1 VRLRVK
7 WKFFWALILASSA
20 ALIVAGILVSRQ
32 TEKIFLRQVEES
44 LFSEAKL
51 IESQFK
57 IISLTEINIS
67 QIDSL
72 ADELGSKISAR
83 VTIVDAKGRVLG
95 DSYKSGPELLSL
107 ENHLLRPEIQEA
119 LENQSGKNVRFSQT
133 VRMKMLCVA
142 LPIKQGNQTVGFARL
157 ALPLTLLSQQ
167 DREIIKIVLL
177 ALLVSFLFSL
187 TLSIALASRLT
198 KPIRTMTESARQI
211 SQGNFKI
218 KIKPHTQ
225 DEISELAN
233 YFNQMSSQLESTIT
247 LLKIEKLQLDSIL
260 SNMKEGVLALN
271 ARGEILLA
279 NTSLLQIFSL
289 SPDILHRMYF
299 ESFRHPGLSELARS
313 VLSER
318 QNRSA
323 EISLGFPQERFLL
336 TEAIAIEAPNQEQVS
351 AILVF
356 FDITKLKRLEKVR
369 KDFVANASHELR
381 TPLTSIKGFVEALQD
396 GAIDDPSQARQF
408 LEIISRQAERMGKI
422 IADMLLL
429 SEIESEG
436 FQLKLEEFQIND
448 LIREVVKPVQA
459 QAKSRNIVLELNL
472 QEPEMVVKAD
482 QDKIF
487 QVLSNLLDNAL
498 KFTSSGGKVAIK
510 AEDHKNEVV
519 IQVKDSGIGIPSTD
533 LSRIFERFYTVDK
546 SRSRE
551 LGGTGLGLSIVKHIV
566 EAHGGKVW
574 AESALNE
581 GSTFY
586 FSLPK

>member
-1 VRLRVK
+1 MKLRIK
-7 WKFFWALILASSA
+7 WKFFWALFLASSV

-32 TEKIFLRQVEES
+32 TEKIFLRQVEQS
-44 LFSEAKL
+44 LFWEAKL

-57 IISLTEINIS
+57 IIPLSEINIS

-119 LENQSGKNVRFSQT
+119 LKNQSGKNVRFSQT
-133 VRMKMLCVA
+133 VRMKMLYVA
-142 LPIKQGNQTVGFARL
+142 LPIKQDNQTVGFARL

-187 TLSIALASRLT
+187 SLSIVLASRLT

-247 LLKIEKLQLDSIL
+247 LLKSEKLQLDSIL

-279 NTSLLQIFSL
+279 NASLRQIFSL
-289 SPDILHRMYF
+289 NPDIFHRIYF
-299 ESFRHPGLSELARS
+299 ESFRHPGLCELARS
-313 VLSER
+313 VLFER
-318 QNRSA
+318 QNQSA
-323 EISLGFPQERFLL
+323 EISLGFPEEKVLL
-336 TEAIAIEAPNQEQVS
+336 TEAIAIEAPNQEHVS

-356 FDITKLKRLEKVR
+356 FDITRLKRLEKVR

-422 IADMLLL
+422 ISDLLLL

-436 FQLKLEEFQIND
+436 FQLKLEEAALND
-448 LIREVVKPVQA
+448 LIGEAVKPFRA
-459 QAKSRNIVLELNL
+459 QAESKNIVLELNL

-482 QDKIF
+482 RDKVS
-487 QVLSNLLDNAL
+487 QVLTNLLDNAL
-498 KFTSSGGKVAIK
+498 KFTSSGGRVAIT
-510 AEDHKNEVV
+510 AEDHKNEIV

-533 LSRIFERFYTVDK
+533 LSRIFERFYSADK

-574 AESALNE
+574 VESELNR
-581 GSTFY
+581 GSVFY
-586 FSLPK
+586 FSLPQ